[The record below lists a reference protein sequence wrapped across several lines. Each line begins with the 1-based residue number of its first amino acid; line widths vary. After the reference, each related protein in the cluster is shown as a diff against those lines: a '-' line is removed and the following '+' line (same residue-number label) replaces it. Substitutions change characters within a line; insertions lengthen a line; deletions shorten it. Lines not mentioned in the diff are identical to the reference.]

1 MSTLL
6 KKIAPSLNVY
16 AAEPITEAM
25 VAAAVSAASTYTI
38 EFDFRSAAEKA
49 ILTDLQKGKYQLL
62 AYKGASGPSQVTA
75 GLPTWFAMPFTN
87 IYGDFKVNYTPVY
100 KVYVYNEV
108 DISEDTVI
116 TMDAL
121 SQEVTLG
128 TALTFQPDGSFKIAS
143 SPAQPGAIK
152 LTNNRPGGTTNLTV
166 GLAAKINGVFAPF
179 CAFTITPGGSINMV
193 PHENVCMFA
202 AQTSLQSGSV
212 TASAAAPGS
221 IIELV
226 GSTQLYQLTIE
237 ESTFAVIGANGTVV
251 TLIPSDQTLDIL
263 NN

>member
-152 LTNNRPGGTTNLTV
+152 LTNNRPGGTTNQRGICAFLRVYNHARWLHQHGTPRKRVHVRCPNFPAV
-166 GLAAKINGVFAPF
+166 GLSNCQCR
-179 CAFTITPGGSINMV
+179 CAGQHHRTGWEHS
-193 PHENVCMFA
+193 A
-202 AQTSLQSGSV
+202 LSV
-212 TASAAAPGS
+212 
-221 IIELV
+221 
-226 GSTQLYQLTIE
+226 
-237 ESTFAVIGANGTVV
+237 
-251 TLIPSDQTLDIL
+251 